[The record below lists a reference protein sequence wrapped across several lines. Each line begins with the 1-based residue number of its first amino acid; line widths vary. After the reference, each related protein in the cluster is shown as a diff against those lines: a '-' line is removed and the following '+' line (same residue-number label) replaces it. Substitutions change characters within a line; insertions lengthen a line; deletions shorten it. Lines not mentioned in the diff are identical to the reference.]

1 MAKFNIVE
9 EYVEYVTKYYEVEAE
24 TEDEAIEMIQNG
36 DIDSDDCD
44 WLVSLEILSEYR
56 EVLSRPKF
64 KLSEV
69 IVKEWFD
76 IFETAT
82 QLVKVDLSIDF
93 PRDRKDA
100 KFLACAMVSKAD
112 FLVTGDRD
120 FEEVKDLGYTRIIM
134 VSQFKALFLDD

>member
-1 MAKFNIVE
+1 MKIIIDTNVIIS
-9 EYVEYVTKYYEVEAE
+9 
-24 TEDEAIEMIQNG
+24 AILKGRTPRQVIQFI
-36 DIDSDDCD
+36 IDSDDCD
-44 WLVSLEILSEYR
+44 WLVSLESLSEYR

>member
-1 MAKFNIVE
+1 MKIIIDTNVIIS
-9 EYVEYVTKYYEVEAE
+9 
-24 TEDEAIEMIQNG
+24 AILKRRSPRQVIQFI
-36 DIDSDDCD
+36 IDSDDFD

-69 IVKEWFD
+69 IIKEWFD

-82 QLVKVDLSIDF
+82 QLVKVDLSVDF
-93 PRDRKDA
+93 SRDRKDA
-100 KFLACAMVSKAD
+100 KFLACAMVSNAD
-112 FLVTGDRD
+112 FLITGDRD

>member
-1 MAKFNIVE
+1 MKIIIDTNVIIS
-9 EYVEYVTKYYEVEAE
+9 
-24 TEDEAIEMIQNG
+24 AILKGRSPRQVIQFI
-36 DIDSDDCD
+36 IDSDDCD

-69 IVKEWFD
+69 IIKEWFD

-82 QLVKVDLSIDF
+82 QLVKVDLSVDF

>member
-1 MAKFNIVE
+1 MKIIIDTNVIIS
-9 EYVEYVTKYYEVEAE
+9 
-24 TEDEAIEMIQNG
+24 AILKGRTPRQVIQFI
-36 DIDSDDCD
+36 IDSDDFD

-76 IFETAT
+76 IFETVT
-82 QLVKVDLSIDF
+82 QLVKVDLFIDF